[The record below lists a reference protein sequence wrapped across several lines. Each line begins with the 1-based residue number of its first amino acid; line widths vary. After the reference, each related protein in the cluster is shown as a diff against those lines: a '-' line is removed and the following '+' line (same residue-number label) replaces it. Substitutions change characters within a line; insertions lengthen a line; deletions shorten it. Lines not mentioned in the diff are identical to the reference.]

1 MEDKVIISTEKYE
14 SLVEQATKAAI
25 IEDFAFNHS
34 ADWDVGAFVKA
45 LFGVKD
51 GKDE

>member
-14 SLVEQATKAAI
+14 SLVEQATKAGI

-34 ADWDVGAFVKA
+34 ADWDIGAFVKA
-45 LFGVKD
+45 IFCIKD
-51 GKDE
+51 SKDE